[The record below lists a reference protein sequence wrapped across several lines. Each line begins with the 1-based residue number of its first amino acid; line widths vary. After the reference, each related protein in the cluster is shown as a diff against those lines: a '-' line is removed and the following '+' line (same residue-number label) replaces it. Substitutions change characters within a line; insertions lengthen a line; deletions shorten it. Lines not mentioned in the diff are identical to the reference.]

1 MPLNLCSSF
10 VLFNQKIFIEPG
22 TCGSHLYSPTYTVG
36 RDQEDRGSK
45 LASGK
50 KFVGPYLGKKSITEK
65 RWWSSSR
72 RKSACIANVRPSS
85 LNSSAKKK

>member
-50 KFVGPYLGKKSITEK
+50 KFVGPYLGKKASQ
-65 RWWSSSR
+65 
-72 RKSACIANVRPSS
+72 KSAGGVAQEERVP
-85 LNSSAKKK
+85 A